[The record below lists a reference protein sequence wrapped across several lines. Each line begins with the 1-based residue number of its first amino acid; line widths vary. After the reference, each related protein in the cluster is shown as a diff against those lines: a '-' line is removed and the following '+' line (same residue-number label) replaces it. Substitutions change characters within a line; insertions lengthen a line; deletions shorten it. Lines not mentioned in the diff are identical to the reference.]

1 MKKYFFKNYIFI
13 FFIKILT
20 LAYFGPQLMPD
31 SSGYIDESTNLFKSL
46 PFRNY
51 GYPIIIYI
59 LKYFENWMYYLIFV
73 QLIIT
78 SFTSYIIYKSAS
90 NLKISKK
97 CSFFIVL
104 FFNFSILFFLDFC
117 ILPDSLLANL
127 FTLVLCNF
135 LSIFIKKK
143 DIFSLAFLN
152 AILFITCFFLKSQF
166 LYFLPIFSIILVS
179 LIKVIKL
186 KKFLIVSLIFISP
199 ILIVT
204 ESIKLFHYS
213 KFSQKVISSSDN
225 TIYLFSLIKPYKNFN
240 MQNLNNN
247 DDDFNLVLKS
257 KTKSE
262 DFMVTYQII
271 NELKKMGYNNKEISE
286 IIKNKYF
293 ETIYQNPEY
302 FFIKI
307 FYNLKPTAIWG
318 MFQPFLN
325 YSQIYSLR
333 VQNNDFWR
341 FRLLLKNLLT
351 NFQIP
356 NLALILLIF
365 LEMVIATLVFFYVYY
380 NFIRQYF
387 KKKNYFLFKTNSNG
401 QFLVS
406 LMIFY
411 SIYMLMHLIVHI
423 EPRYM
428 APVNIIP
435 IIYFFHHY
443 LKIKD

>member
-59 LKYFENWMYYLIFV
+59 LKYFENWMYYLIFI

-78 SFTSYIIYKSAS
+78 SLTSYIIFKSVL

-97 CSFFIVL
+97 YSFFIVL

-143 DIFSLAFLN
+143 DIFRLAFLN

-213 KFSQKVISSSDN
+213 KFSQKVISPSDN

-262 DFMVTYQII
+262 DFMVTYHII

-293 ETIYQNPEY
+293 ETIYQNPEF

-307 FYNLKPTAIWG
+307 FYNLKPTFIWG
-318 MFQPFLN
+318 TFQPFLN

-411 SIYMLMHLIVHI
+411 SIYLLMHLIVHI

>member
-31 SSGYIDESTNLFKSL
+31 SSGYVDESTNLFKSL

-59 LKYFENWMYYLIFV
+59 LKYFENWMYYLIFI

-78 SFTSYIIYKSAS
+78 SLTSYIIFKSVL

-97 CSFFIVL
+97 YSFFIVL

-117 ILPDSLLANL
+117 ILPDSLLTNL

-143 DIFSLAFLN
+143 DIFRLAFLN

-213 KFSQKVISSSDN
+213 KFSQKVISPSDN
-225 TIYLFSLIKPYKNFN
+225 TIYLFSLIKAYKNFN

-262 DFMVTYQII
+262 DFMVTYHII

-293 ETIYQNPEY
+293 ETIYQNPEF

-307 FYNLKPTAIWG
+307 FYNLKPTVIWG
-318 MFQPFLN
+318 TFQPFLN

>member
-31 SSGYIDESTNLFKSL
+31 SSGYVDESTNLFKSL

-59 LKYFENWMYYLIFV
+59 LKYFENWMYYLIFI

-78 SFTSYIIYKSAS
+78 SLTSYIIFKSVL

-97 CSFFIVL
+97 YSFFIVL

-117 ILPDSLLANL
+117 ILPDSLLTNL

-143 DIFSLAFLN
+143 DILRLAFLN

-213 KFSQKVISSSDN
+213 KFSQKVISPSDN
-225 TIYLFSLIKPYKNFN
+225 TIYLFSLIKAYKNFN

-262 DFMVTYQII
+262 DFMVTYHII

-293 ETIYQNPEY
+293 ETIYQNPEF

-307 FYNLKPTAIWG
+307 FYNLKPTVIWG
-318 MFQPFLN
+318 TFQPFLN